1 MAYNVY
7 CGPWGSVRS
16 KKYIYIRNY
25 QLMKHSVEIT
35 MLATVSLC
43 WALFRNVK
51 AALEGN
57 SVLFKTI

>member
-1 MAYNVY
+1 
-7 CGPWGSVRS
+7 
-16 KKYIYIRNY
+16 
-25 QLMKHSVEIT
+25 MKHSVEIT